1 MLHKMLRK
9 TIKGVKIKTWML
21 WILVQALILAIVATV
36 ISGYVMLDRQYYQ
49 EAEITVER
57 KGTHR
62 FLRDRR
68 YLVFAD
74 GVEYKL
80 ENMGIFSGENPSGRE
95 LLEMIEEG
103 DVLRVLYRPRK
114 NIFGQEYRH
123 VCGVE
128 RGNETLF
135 SFEEYVE
142 TTKNGAFLPIILL
155 SMVEIV
161 FLLCFWFFY
170 RVWIW
175 KPRKAKKGTPVA
187 ASRKKQKNRKKQL
200 ERERK
205 AAPPSGEEDE

>member
-1 MLHKMLRK
+1 
-9 TIKGVKIKTWML
+9 ML

-36 ISGYVMLDRQYYQ
+36 ISGYVMLDRRYYQ

-57 KGTHR
+57 KSTHR
-62 FLRDRR
+62 FFSDRR

-95 LLEMIEEG
+95 LLEMIQEG

-123 VCGVE
+123 VCGVK
-128 RGNETLF
+128 RGTETLF

-142 TTKNGAFLPIILL
+142 TTKNGAFLPIIAL
-155 SMVEIV
+155 SVVEIA
-161 FLLCFWFFY
+161 FLLCFWFFC

-175 KPRKAKKGTPVA
+175 KPRKHRKGIPAA
-187 ASRKKQKNRKKQL
+187 ASRKKQKNRKKQVQSKRQ
-200 ERERK
+200 EEPK
-205 AAPPSGEEDE
+205 PPSGEETE

>member
-1 MLHKMLRK
+1 
-9 TIKGVKIKTWML
+9 ML

-36 ISGYVMLDRQYYQ
+36 ISGYVMLDRRYYQ
-49 EAEITVER
+49 EAEITVEKKAHPYR
-57 KGTHR
+57 I
-62 FLRDRR
+62 

-95 LLEMIEEG
+95 LLEMIQEG
-103 DVLRVLYRPRK
+103 DVLRVLYQPRK

-123 VCGVE
+123 VCGVK
-128 RGNETLF
+128 RGTETLF

-142 TTKNGAFLPIILL
+142 TTKNGVFLPIILL
-155 SMVEIV
+155 SVVEIV

-175 KPRKAKKGTPVA
+175 KPRKHRKGTPVA
-187 ASRKKQKNRKKQL
+187 ASRKKQKNRKKQAQSKRQ
-200 ERERK
+200 EEPK
-205 AAPPSGEEDE
+205 PPSGEESE

>member
-1 MLHKMLRK
+1 M
-9 TIKGVKIKTWML
+9 
-21 WILVQALILAIVATV
+21 QALILAIVATV

-57 KGTHR
+57 ETHR
-62 FLRDRR
+62 FKDI

-80 ENMGIFSGENPSGRE
+80 ENMGIFSGENPTGRE

-103 DVLRVLYRPRK
+103 DVLRVLYRPGK
-114 NIFGQEYRH
+114 NFWGQEYRH

-135 SFEEYVE
+135 SFEKYVE
-142 TTKNGAFLPIILL
+142 TTKNGIFVPIIALAL
-155 SMVEIV
+155 IEIA
-161 FLLCFWFFY
+161 FLLCFGFFY

-175 KPRKAKKGTPVA
+175 KPRKAKKDAPVA

-200 ERERK
+200 ERGRK
-205 AAPPSGEEDE
+205 AAPPSGEEGE